1 MSDWSSLSLSTGT
14 SLAKIENE
22 INQLTDSDWD
32 NKIETAKDMLG
43 SRLENALAER
53 GIDVNE
59 EDSDVLLDVIV
70 DPDIIF
76 ALTSDFLTLFLI
88 YNDLS
93 QGKAGGIYEDKAAF
107 YHDIY
112 EEQLAVDIK
121 RMKLDINLDDET
133 DVYRT
138 NWVQRLTR

>member
-1 MSDWSSLSLSTGT
+1 MSIWADMNLSSTD

-22 INQLTDSDWD
+22 INELTDSNWD
-32 NKIETAKDMLG
+32 DKIATAKSMLG
-43 SRLENALAER
+43 GRLENALAER
-53 GIDVNE
+53 GVDVNE
-59 EDSDVLLDVIV
+59 EDSEVLLNVIV
-70 DPDIIF
+70 DPDITF

-93 QGKAGGIYEDKAAF
+93 QGKAGGIYEDKATF

-112 EEQLAVDIK
+112 DEQLAVDIK
-121 RMKLDINLDDET
+121 RMKLDVNLDDET

-138 NWVQRLTR
+138 DWVQRLSR